1 MNWDDIPSAEEV
13 EAALNDL
20 ATKRAELRVA
30 ELELEIA
37 QSEVSVLSPR
47 NKAARIIG
55 VDAQSRE
62 KLFGLQNQV
71 LVCKERVENAEAQV
85 TLNKHRIDMAK
96 ALSFRGRW

>member
-37 QSEVSVLSPR
+37 QSEVAVLAPR

-55 VDAQSRE
+55 VDEESRL
-62 KLFGLQNQV
+62 KLQGFQYSV
-71 LVCKERVENAEAQV
+71 LNCKELVEKAEARV

-96 ALSFRGRW
+96 SLSYRGRW